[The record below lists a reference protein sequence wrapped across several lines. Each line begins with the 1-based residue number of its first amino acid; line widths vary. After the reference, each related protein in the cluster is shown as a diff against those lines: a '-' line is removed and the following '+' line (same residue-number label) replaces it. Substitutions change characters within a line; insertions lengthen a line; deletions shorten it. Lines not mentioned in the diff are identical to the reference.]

1 MFYMIFKHKN
11 MKRFTAIGLVVV
23 AVWVIAPSRFV
34 NAFLINTNASPI
46 NASNEATTESKT
58 TDDYTIGKYNSP
70 SYFNVFKFLT
80 SFMPSKPQSGKAI

>member
-1 MFYMIFKHKN
+1 MIFKNKN
-11 MKRFTAIGLVVV
+11 MKRGTAIGLVVI

-34 NAFLINTNASPI
+34 NTFLINTSSSSI
-46 NASNEATTESKT
+46 NVNNEATAESKT
-58 TDDYTIGKYNSP
+58 TDDYTIGKYNTP